1 LFLEQAAIDRWVALG
16 LVSLVAVPGIYAVL
30 DLATRRR

>member
-1 LFLEQAAIDRWVALG
+1 VALG
-16 LVSLVAVPGIYAVL
+16 LVSLVAVPGLYAVL